1 MFRNIKLYRKKFIL
15 YLLVLLLLCVIFS
28 VGITIMILQSHTVAI
43 DNDARRAFERLES
56 DVGRRKN
63 EMEIYVQRIYGN
75 TKLLRDMLLFTE
87 SNAEMYQSKRLNYA
101 AENEFLP
108 SIVGSIE
115 EFNSVNN
122 DRLYK
127 QISIASE
134 EKVNIIDFRNNEIQ
148 INFLLSSSEIEDE
161 DIREAGIAFNRS
173 LVDTSGN
180 TVGNLRFL
188 LDSQKAFSSLQYAGL
203 PNAAICDMQGNVL
216 MRQTTKELSEDVF
229 KRISVLQENE
239 KTLQEGNKKLRF
251 TAYTSPEYGYRLVC
265 IYDTGDLVLS
275 TKSLLLTA
283 YLGILLVFCAIMLLI
298 SVNMRHEAAF
308 LNTMLENIRNM
319 ETGHFEQME
328 NRYASRNEYGIIAGA
343 LNDMAIKLEKHIQT
357 EYLLKLKQQET
368 EMIALQHQI
377 NPHFLYNTLEII
389 RSAAIR
395 GNGVGSAIA
404 SLGKMYRNMV
414 SDKLEITMEEE
425 RNLLNSYLEIMEF
438 RNKGNFYYQTEME
451 DSVKAVK
458 TVKFWMQPI
467 AENFFMH
474 GYDKDS
480 SYNLFVL
487 SAYEEDTAYH
497 IDLMN
502 NGTKIEEEN
511 LQALRQVMQGES
523 NAHTGDSV
531 GLKNVYARLRYYYGN
546 RLQMDIKNNEEAGIT
561 IHIHIL
567 KEESGDV

>member
-87 SNAEMYQSKRLNYA
+87 SNAEMYQSERLNYA